1 MYSDFFSRCGSMI
14 PLSVPEISA
23 LGGFCDAREGR
34 AGRGIGYSSRWMIMM
49 MVVVIVVVMTLMLFR
64 PVRRARVK
72 ESDGGEPVLVKTW
85 ILK

>member
-1 MYSDFFSRCGSMI
+1 MI

-34 AGRGIGYSSRWMIMM
+34 GVGCSSSWMIMM
-49 MVVVIVVVMTLMLFR
+49 MVVVVMILVLFR

>member
-1 MYSDFFSRCGSMI
+1 MI
-14 PLSVPEISA
+14 PLSVPEIST
-23 LGGFCDAREGR
+23 LDGFCEGR
-34 AGRGIGYSSRWMIMM
+34 AGRGVGCSSSWMIMM
-49 MVVVIVVVMTLMLFR
+49 MVVVVVVMILMLFR

>member
-1 MYSDFFSRCGSMI
+1 
-14 PLSVPEISA
+14 
-23 LGGFCDAREGR
+23 
-34 AGRGIGYSSRWMIMM
+34 MM

>member
-1 MYSDFFSRCGSMI
+1 MI

-34 AGRGIGYSSRWMIMM
+34 GIGYSSSWMIMM
-49 MVVVIVVVMTLMLFR
+49 MVVVMTLMLFR